1 MAWGR
6 GRGFRCGGGGYRR
19 PPSSVYS
26 EAGATLS
33 EKSALSEFP
42 HLEAA
47 DLERGRVSGQL
58 TVQRRSCHGNFYWL
72 YQRSQIQAFAR
83 TVTPSVAKA
92 AELEAKRLKQL
103 KKTAP
108 KELAT
113 VDEQL
118 QALLRKKA
126 ELEGLV
132 LQQQQQQQKAKAKRP
147 AAGKRKKRS
156 YDNDDDDSDDG
167 GEGGDDWT
175 PNDEN
180 SPGGGQQ
187 PTRKSGRTER
197 KHYSDPGE
205 DEVF

>member
-1 MAWGR
+1 MVVATGALALR
-6 GRGFRCGGGGYRR
+6 LQCTARLVRR
-19 PPSSVYS
+19 S
-26 EAGATLS
+26 ARRQ
-33 EKSALSEFP
+33 SALSEFP

-47 DLERGRVSGQL
+47 DLEHGRVSGQL

-132 LQQQQQQQKAKAKRP
+132 LQQQQQKAKTKRP
-147 AAGKRKKRS
+147 AAGKRKKRLRRC
-156 YDNDDDDSDDG
+156 
-167 GEGGDDWT
+167 GDMQSQPPT
-175 PNDEN
+175 PLLTDV
-180 SPGGGQQ
+180 P
-187 PTRKSGRTER
+187 
-197 KHYSDPGE
+197 Y
-205 DEVF
+205 

>member
-1 MAWGR
+1 MVATGALALR
-6 GRGFRCGGGGYRR
+6 IQCTARLVRR
-19 PPSSVYS
+19 S
-26 EAGATLS
+26 ARRQ
-33 EKSALSEFP
+33 SALSEFP

-47 DLERGRVSGQL
+47 DLEHGRVSGQL

-147 AAGKRKKRS
+147 AAGKRKKRLTTTTTTIRTMAARAGTIGLPTTKTRRVVAS
-156 YDNDDDDSDDG
+156 SLRASRG
-167 GEGGDDWT
+167 A
-175 PNDEN
+175 PSEN
-180 SPGGGQQ
+180 TTATQAR
-187 PTRKSGRTER
+187 TRCFE
-197 KHYSDPGE
+197 
-205 DEVF
+205 F